1 MCQLDVGISD
11 RDGCA
16 VMSLRGELD
25 LASVDRFEQTAGTA
39 EIVYGPRMVVDLTGL
54 GFIDSVGLGALAR
67 LHRRLMRGGGA
78 LTVIVPPG
86 KIDRIFHYSGLKQAM
101 DIQEPPE

>member
-1 MCQLDVGISD
+1 MYQFNVGISD
-11 RDGCA
+11 RDGST
-16 VMSLRGELD
+16 VMRLRGELD

-39 EIVYGPRMVVDLTGL
+39 EIVYGPQMVVDLTAL
-54 GFIDSVGLGALAR
+54 SFIDSVGLGTLAR
-67 LHRRLMRGGGA
+67 MHRRLARSGGS

-101 DIQEPPE
+101 DIRTPPG